1 MGLIE
6 NPKFF
11 GTTTVPPA
19 QKFTFAIKS
28 TTEKP
33 TTTTPTT
40 VRPTKN
46 SKFRFPT
53 TTPTMVYSTLYR
65 WDNDEHGNLSKGIA
79 NSTLKVLGADSII
92 LNWPIQDFI

>member
-28 TTEKP
+28 TTEKAN
-33 TTTTPTT
+33 TTTPTT
-40 VRPTKN
+40 GR
-46 SKFRFPT
+46 FRFPT
-53 TTPTMVYSTLYR
+53 TTPTMIRRLNFLISVQV
-65 WDNDEHGNLSKGIA
+65 NHEHHPKRTALRPPHSNTS
-79 NSTLKVLGADSII
+79 
-92 LNWPIQDFI
+92 